1 MSHRISLTQR
11 AFLRL
16 WIEDPRK
23 AVDEFITSMR
33 EMGEEP
39 PKIAFFDQGETLLEE
54 GAHNDRLFMVVSGRV
69 VLTKTDATGRVVVVN
84 RIRPGALFGVMSFFT
99 DEPTLTTA
107 LAENP
112 TSVLILTREEVES
125 MTKTASPLAPI
136 TRQLITVNLLGRYR
150 EVVDLNIRLES
161 VNDSLSQAMDD
172 LRAAHNRLVHQ
183 EKMATL
189 GQLVAGVAHEINNPA
204 AALQGSV
211 RHLSEILP
219 ALVSQDPAVRYFHL
233 GLHTDLNAF
242 TARAE
247 ERAMVRRRYPDL
259 APAEQRL
266 VLNMS
271 EDVRAEFD
279 GLPSVLR
286 SRALQL
292 FDAGLLMKGAMGS
305 TGRIT
310 ALVASLKS
318 YSRLDAGDA
327 SDIQLVDGIRDT
339 LHILSNRLKRVEV
352 TVDAGEVPDV
362 KAFPA
367 EMNQVW
373 TNLIVNA
380 CDAMGD
386 QGRLLIRVYPGN
398 SQVCVDVHDSGPG
411 IPDEHIGK
419 LFEPHFTTR
428 NSSGHFGL
436 GLGLTITRDIILK
449 HNGRI
454 TPGRSDR
461 LAGACF
467 HVSIPA

>member
-16 WIEDPRK
+16 WIDDPQK
-23 AVDEFITSMR
+23 AVDAFIESMR
-33 EMGEEP
+33 ESGETP
-39 PKIAFFDQGETLLEE
+39 PVLRSVEQGETLLEE
-54 GAHNDRLFMVVSGRV
+54 GSLNDRLHMVVKGRV
-69 VLTKTDATGRVVVVN
+69 VLTKTDESGRVIVVN
-84 RIRPGALFGVMSFFT
+84 RIRPGSLFGVMSFFT
-99 DEPTLTTA
+99 DEPTLTAA
-107 LAENP
+107 LAETP
-112 TSVLILTREEVES
+112 VTSLILTRDEVEA
-125 MTKTASPLAPI
+125 MTRTASPLAPI

-150 EVVDLNIRLES
+150 EVVDLNVKVES
-161 VNDSLSQAMDD
+161 VNESLRQALDN
-172 LRAAHNRLVHQ
+172 LRSAHNRLVHQ

-219 ALVSQDPAVRYFHL
+219 TLVGQDPAVRYFHL

-247 ERAMVRRRYPDL
+247 ERAMVRRLYPDL
-259 APAEQRL
+259 TPAEQRL

-271 EDVRAEFD
+271 DDVRTEFD

-327 SDIQLVDGIRDT
+327 SDIQLIDGIRDT

-352 TVDAGEVPDV
+352 AVEAGEVPDV

-386 QGRLLIRVYPGN
+386 EGRLWIRVYPDDG
-398 SQVCVDVHDSGPG
+398 QVCVEVHDSGPG
-411 IPDEHIGK
+411 IADEHLGK

-449 HNGRI
+449 HSGRI

-461 LAGACF
+461 LGGACF
-467 HVSIPA
+467 RVSIPA